1 MWRQASDRC
10 GLAATAALARA
21 RSSTPSIH
29 AKTLSN
35 NTLDGYRQAAPGD
48 LPTPVFAAPSLNTL
62 EADLAAA
69 MALTRMSISMTYE
82 PDSDP
87 SAETEPGTSAATP
100 PPVTDETASEP
111 AVERSRFSQWL
122 ASFGLGELQNPLLT
136 RARPPVP
143 RRPAT

>member
-1 MWRQASDRC
+1 
-10 GLAATAALARA
+10 
-21 RSSTPSIH
+21 
-29 AKTLSN
+29 
-35 NTLDGYRQAAPGD
+35 
-48 LPTPVFAAPSLNTL
+48 
-62 EADLAAA
+62 
-69 MALTRMSISMTYE
+69 MSISMTYE

-87 SAETEPGTSAATP
+87 SVETEPSTAAATP
-100 PPVTDETASEP
+100 PATDEAESEP